1 MAKGW
6 KELSTNRVQEVD
18 TSIKA
23 VRRAEKMVKL
33 AYDTG
38 TLDGAK
44 RYQEENKA
52 RLAHEAM
59 LTEKKKSNRSK

>member
-23 VRRAEKMVKL
+23 VRRAEKMVKM
-33 AYDTG
+33 AYDIG
-38 TLDGAK
+38 TPEGAK

-59 LTEKKKSNRSK
+59 LSEKKKANRAK